1 MPWQMP
7 SPPPGLVELLKRGG
21 QVPPTGAPGQPTA
34 QAAPM
39 APSGQDAIRAAVAPA
54 PVQPAQTPP
63 PASDDPAVNPISKL
77 PPVPTPPDMSNSPVT
92 ALQQRVQ
99 GIQNQEAAI
108 PKPDP
113 TKLHPK
119 LWERLAGAAT
129 GFAAGWGNAER
140 GVEIGSNVTNRR
152 WNGAQADYERQLGPL
167 EKQRLSEL
175 QNAPLAEAAAKI
187 PQTNYENSMSAH
199 REARET
205 STGEARTR
213 DLQSKADLA
222 DQRAQNL
229 QDKLD
234 HPKRTEP
241 KNADEALSAAS
252 AATDPTE
259 KTRLIKLANDLHKQ
273 EIDRVKSARDPKQN
287 PEDKPATPGQ
297 KAGVEAKKAAAL
309 DKAHSDYARATRDL
323 PKDPNQAWTDEQKGT
338 LQQAKDDFDDAQQA
352 AENAYESEVAA
363 QGGKAEH
370 QDVTKGTW
378 RGKPNPTP
386 APQGSPAAQP
396 QAGGI
401 TVSKANLQK
410 AATAHFG
417 GDYGKAKAQFLKDNP
432 TGKVQ
437 E

>member
-21 QVPPTGAPGQPTA
+21 QVPPTGAPGQPA
-34 QAAPM
+34 VQPAPM
-39 APSGQDAIRAAVAPA
+39 APSGQDAIRAAVAPV

-77 PPVPTPPDMSNSPVT
+77 PPVPTPPDMSNSPVVG
-92 ALQQRVQ
+92 LQKQMADTSSQISNVPR
-99 GIQNQEAAI
+99 
-108 PKPDP
+108 PDP
-113 TKLHPK
+113 AKLRPK
-119 LWERLAGAAT
+119 WYDRLAGAAT

-140 GVEIGSNVTNRR
+140 GVDIGSNVTNRR
-152 WNGAQADYERQLGPL
+152 WNGAQTDYQRTISPLQQQLETERQQLP
-167 EKQRLSEL
+167 
-175 QNAPLAEAAAKI
+175 AAEAAAKI
-187 PQTNYENSMSAH
+187 PQSAWENSMAQH

-205 STGEARTR
+205 STGEARTQ
-213 DLQSKADLA
+213 DLKSKADLA

-259 KTRLIKLANDLHKQ
+259 KARLIKLADDLHKQ
-273 EIDRVKSARDPKQN
+273 EIDRVKAARSPKD
-287 PEDKPATPGQ
+287 DKRGTPGQ
-297 KAGVEAKKAAAL
+297 FSSVDAAREAAFAKN
-309 DKAHSDYARATRDL
+309 HQDYLKATRDL
-323 PKDPNQAWTDEQKGT
+323 PTDPKAEWTEEQKST
-338 LQQAKDDFDDAQQA
+338 LKQAKDDFDEAQQSSQNTWEQRVGDLGGTA
-352 AENAYESEVAA
+352 NHSEVKKS
-363 QGGKAEH
+363 G
-370 QDVTKGTW
+370 
-378 RGKPNPTP
+378 TP
-386 APQGSPAAQP
+386 APQGSPASQP